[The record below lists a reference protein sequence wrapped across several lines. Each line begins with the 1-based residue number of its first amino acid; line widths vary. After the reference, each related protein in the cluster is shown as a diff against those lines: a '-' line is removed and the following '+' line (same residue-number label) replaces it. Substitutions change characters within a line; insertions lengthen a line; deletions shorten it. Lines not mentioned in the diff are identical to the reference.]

1 MTVIAAGIASVLV
14 WQIVKV
20 GSASA
25 ARNDVTISQGAPVTP
40 AQFNGDASRL
50 QRPAQIPPKPV
61 FEPKEPTGRNKKGGP
76 APAIPNATTN
86 MPSTTVNFAGLD
98 FNTWGA
104 GHPPDTVGDVGAGFY
119 MQAVNTSIGIWAKT
133 GGAPLAAFTFNTL
146 WSGAGTGTPCDT
158 SNSGDPTVVYDPMA
172 DRYIVADFAWTDI
185 LNGPYYECI
194 AVSKTGNPVTGGYWL
209 YAVRADDALHPW
221 LPDYPKMGVWP
232 DGLYMTANMFDCLT
246 PGCASASYKEVRAYA
261 FNLSDLESGA
271 VLRSVV
277 ADLNSTS
284 FFSLLPS
291 NLRGAAPPG
300 GRENLL
306 VSESGTLFAF
316 EVWKFHVVYGGP
328 GSTFTGPTNVS
339 QTTYTVGLPT
349 VPSSGNNLDALEERM
364 MMQNQYRNLGGTES
378 LWVNHTVRTSSTGPN
393 GIQWAQINVTGGTVN
408 TTPVQQQIYGN
419 VGADGLHRWMGSLA
433 VDAQGDMA
441 LGYSTSKAGVNPDIR
456 YNGRLASDPLNTLPQ
471 GEATLQVGGGSQVGS
486 CGGSTCTRWGDY
498 SAMTV
503 DPADDCTFWYTNEYY
518 AVSGLNWQTRV
529 GAFKF
534 PSCGGPP
541 PNVCSRAGSVLTVN
555 VTAAVTIGRS
565 GASFNVTG
573 DGNPTPDCG
582 GATVNNIDT
591 VNVNGTGAG
600 QTLTIDLSNGRFEP
614 GLTPEGTGIS
624 EIEMNVDLGAGA
636 DSVVVNG
643 SSLADKYRFGTTG
656 SNLNADN
663 DGDDLV
669 LNGVEGLT
677 VNGGVGNDVLSLE
690 GALGTG
696 SALNIPVVLNGGSNN
711 DKLTGGTQNDVLNGG
726 DGKDTCF
733 ALKTADGADI
743 CNGNLGIDTASYA
756 KRLGAVTIDIGGGA
770 NDGTPGE
777 GDTIASDV
785 ENLTGGK
792 GGDTVKALVAGANTA
807 KGGNGND
814 TIDVRDGVNSNGDT
828 ANGGLGTDTCLADT
842 GDTKTACEG

>member
-1 MTVIAAGIASVLV
+1 
-14 WQIVKV
+14 
-20 GSASA
+20 
-25 ARNDVTISQGAPVTP
+25 
-40 AQFNGDASRL
+40 
-50 QRPAQIPPKPV
+50 
-61 FEPKEPTGRNKKGGP
+61 
-76 APAIPNATTN
+76 
-86 MPSTTVNFAGLD
+86 
-98 FNTWGA
+98 
-104 GHPPDTVGDVGAGFY
+104 
-119 MQAVNTSIGIWAKT
+119 
-133 GGAPLAAFTFNTL
+133 
-146 WSGAGTGTPCDT
+146 
-158 SNSGDPTVVYDPMA
+158 
-172 DRYIVADFAWTDI
+172 
-185 LNGPYYECI
+185 
-194 AVSKTGNPVTGGYWL
+194 
-209 YAVRADDALHPW
+209 
-221 LPDYPKMGVWP
+221 
-232 DGLYMTANMFDCLT
+232 
-246 PGCASASYKEVRAYA
+246 
-261 FNLSDLESGA
+261 
-271 VLRSVV
+271 
-277 ADLNSTS
+277 
-284 FFSLLPS
+284 
-291 NLRGAAPPG
+291 
-300 GRENLL
+300 
-306 VSESGTLFAF
+306 
-316 EVWKFHVVYGGP
+316 
-328 GSTFTGPTNVS
+328 
-339 QTTYTVGLPT
+339 
-349 VPSSGNNLDALEERM
+349 
-364 MMQNQYRNLGGTES
+364 MQNQYRNLGGTES

-393 GIQWAQINVTGGTVN
+393 GIQWAQINVTGGTIN

-433 VDAQGDMA
+433 VDGQGDMA

-486 CGGSTCTRWGDY
+486 CGGSTCTRWVDY

-518 AVSGLNWQTRV
+518 AVSGLDWQTRV